1 MFAYE
6 SAYVMWIFHTS
17 CNRMIFWIDKY
28 WESWNK
34 TEKNWM
40 DNSQNRKKVLIIDHT
55 DRNLTHFLLL
65 LLLLLIIWHLAQS
78 CVCFM
83 SPSIHWCQINYPFL
97 CQCFDSN
104 NNNNKNHPDQS
115 RVVTPIDFQLVWRNC
130 HLLFWK
136 FEPLLL
142 LLLLRNSGP

>member
-1 MFAYE
+1 MNQHTWCEYFIRHVIEWFFE
-6 SAYVMWIFHTS
+6 SINIEKVETKQKKIGWTTV
-17 CNRMIFWIDKY
+17 
-28 WESWNK
+28 K
-34 TEKNWM
+34 TEKSFNYWSYRQKY
-40 DNSQNRKKVLIIDHT
+40 NSFFVVVVVVDH
-55 DRNLTHFLLL
+55 LTFSSVMCLFH
-65 LLLLLIIWHLAQS
+65 
-78 CVCFM
+78 V
-83 SPSIHWCQINYPFL
+83 SPSIHWCHINYPFL